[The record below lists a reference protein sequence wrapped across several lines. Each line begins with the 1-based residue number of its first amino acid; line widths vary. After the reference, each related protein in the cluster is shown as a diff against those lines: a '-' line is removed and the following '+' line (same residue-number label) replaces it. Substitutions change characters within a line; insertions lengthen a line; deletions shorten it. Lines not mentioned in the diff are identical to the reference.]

1 MKMTHPR
8 PFPLNPYPPG
18 HPPIIPPDYY
28 DEEEEYD

>member
-1 MKMTHPR
+1 MSD

-18 HPPIIPPDYY
+18 RKPVEPPDYY

>member
-1 MKMTHPR
+1 MMKNNK

-18 HPPIIPPDYY
+18 HKPVKPPEYY

>member
-1 MKMTHPR
+1 MILQMSD
-8 PFPLNPYPPG
+8 PFPLDPFPPG